1 VIASTSPRIALIHA
15 TAAAVEPIHQAFA
28 ADWPQARCSNLLD
41 DSLSADL
48 SVAGQITPALTQRVV
63 DLARHARGAGAQ
75 GILFTC
81 SAFGPAI
88 EAAAQALDVP
98 VHKPNEAMFLE
109 ALARGGHL
117 LMLSTFAPAVASMVA
132 EFEAL
137 RARHRAHSAAG
148 HACTLRC
155 VQVDGAL
162 PALLRGDV
170 ATHDRLVIEA
180 AHAAGAANAVLL
192 AQFSMARVASV
203 LTERLKVPVLSSPA
217 CAVRRLQD
225 AMVRGARR

>member
-1 VIASTSPRIALIHA
+1 MSASASPRIALIHA
-15 TAAAVEPIHQAFA
+15 TAAAVDPIHQAFA
-28 ADWPQARCSNLLD
+28 AGWPGARCSNLLD
-41 DSLSADL
+41 DSLSSDL
-48 SVAGQITPALTQRVV
+48 SAAGEITPALTQRFVA
-63 DLARHARGAGAQ
+63 LARYARGAGAQ

-88 EAAAQALDVP
+88 DAAAQALDVP

-109 ALARGGHL
+109 ALAHGGRL
-117 LMLSTFAPAVASMVA
+117 LMLTTFAPAAAPMVA

-137 RARHRAHSAAG
+137 RARVHAHSAEA

-162 PALLRGDV
+162 PALLGGDV
-170 ATHDRLVIEA
+170 ATHDRLLIEA
-180 AHAAGAANAVLL
+180 AHAAGAADAVLL

-225 AMVRGARR
+225 AMACGVR